1 MRHFPIGFLCTL
13 MLTFSFGCATSLN
26 GGDKLLKFHDKDDES
41 FASAPKA
48 GKYVVAY
55 RQAGSGELWQA
66 KGTQRKVKKG
76 EELGFTRDDMG
87 RLVAVAG
94 RFEKTLGQMPMIAEY
109 ACWYR
114 LPDDYD
120 RKRQFDKNLRQTV
133 KTVAGV
139 AIVGGLIAGDLA
151 LEGLADQDDSD
162 DWADSSTQ
170 HRDRSPRHRLE
181 R

>member
-1 MRHFPIGFLCTL
+1 MRHFPIGLTYSLLLTL
-13 MLTFSFGCATSLN
+13 SFGCATGLS
-26 GGDKLLKFHDKDDES
+26 GGDKIVKFHDKDDES
-41 FASAPKA
+41 FASATKA

-76 EELGFTRDDMG
+76 DELGFTRDDMG
-87 RLVAVAG
+87 RLVAIAG
-94 RFEKTLGQMPMIAEY
+94 RFEKTLGKMPYIAEY

-120 RKRQFDKNLRQTV
+120 RKRQFEKNLRESFKFAALATV
-133 KTVAGV
+133 VGTAVIGEA
-139 AIVGGLIAGDLA
+139 AIEAWAND
-151 LEGLADQDDSD
+151 DDSE
-162 DWADSSTQ
+162 DWSDNSNQ
-170 HRDRSPRHRLE
+170 HRERSHKHRHE